1 MDKSSLATCLVC
13 SDVVKRSHVAK
24 EISGR
29 GRRKTREKGNKAV
42 GGFRFI
48 NILHFFYFFL
58 IRFTFYFFIKL
69 FFLRTAFAHTHD
81 PHPRPTTHDLY
92 PLPTTFSYTLKT
104 VNTWNISGMFIVLW
118 PITAKITT
126 YKLATKP
133 QTKGLFTWGTL
144 GRWGNPLRWGKENNP
159 PLHAIL
165 QPRHP
170 RSIFKLC
177 VYKLAEAVRYL
188 KLKWE
193 FVIIGRGCLVLLK
206 FKSSLCW
213 RMLCFKAL

>member
-1 MDKSSLATCLVC
+1 MSCIQWCCERVPRGQGNIR
-13 SDVVKRSHVAK
+13 KRT
-24 EISGR
+24 
-29 GRRKTREKGNKAV
+29 RRFSFHKYFT
-42 GGFRFI
+42 
-48 NILHFFYFFL
+48 FFLFFL
-58 IRFTFYFFIKL
+58 IRFTFYLFVKL
-69 FFLRTAFAHTHD
+69 FFLPTTFAHTHD
-81 PHPRPTTHDLY
+81 PHPRPTTSTHY
-92 PLPTTFSYTLKT
+92 PRHLATLGKPWT
-104 VNTWNISGMFIVLW
+104 LEISQECLVLW
-118 PITAKITT
+118 PITARIRT
-126 YKLATKP
+126 YELATKP
-133 QTKGLFTWGTL
+133 QTKGLFTWRTP

-165 QPRHP
+165 QPWHP

>member
-1 MDKSSLATCLVC
+1 MSCIQWCCERVPRGQGNIRRRTKKKPWKGQS
-13 SDVVKRSHVAK
+13 RS
-24 EISGR
+24 
-29 GRRKTREKGNKAV
+29 RRFSFHKYFTF
-42 GGFRFI
+42 FRFVFKFASLFI
-48 NILHFFYFFL
+48 FLLNFFF
-58 IRFTFYFFIKL
+58 
-69 FFLRTAFAHTHD
+69 THD
-81 PHPRPTTHDLY
+81 ICPHPRPTPTTHDLY
-92 PLPTTFSYTLKT
+92 PLPTTFSYTRKT

-118 PITAKITT
+118 PINSKDQDI
-126 YKLATKP
+126 KLATKQ
-133 QTKGLFTWGTL
+133 QTKGLFTWRTP

-159 PLHAIL
+159 PLYAIL

>member
-1 MDKSSLATCLVC
+1 MDKSSSAKCLLY
-13 SDVVKRSHVAK
+13 SDVVKGEPSPT
-24 EISGR
+24 GR
-29 GRRKTREKGNKAV
+29 GRRSRDEKGNQGV
-42 GGFRFI
+42 GDILFTNILQLFFLLYFI
-48 NILHFFYFFL
+48 TYILHFF
-58 IRFTFYFFIKL
+58 
-69 FFLRTAFAHTHD
+69 THD
-81 PHPRPTTHDLY
+81 IYPHPHPRPTPTTHDLY
-92 PLPTTFSYTLKT
+92 PLPTTFSYTRKT

-118 PITAKITT
+118 PVTAKITT
-126 YKLATKP
+126 HKLATKP
-133 QTKGLFTWGTL
+133 QTKGLFTWRTP

-170 RSIFKLC
+170 IFQLC

>member
-1 MDKSSLATCLVC
+1 MDKSSLATCLVY
-13 SDVVKRSHVAK
+13 SDVVKGSHVVK

-29 GRRKTREKGNKAV
+29 GRRRSREKGNQGV

-58 IRFTFYFFIKL
+58 IRFTFYFFVKL
-69 FFLRTAFAHTHD
+69 FFD
-81 PHPRPTTHDLY
+81 PRHLPTPTTHDLY
-92 PLPTTFSYTLKT
+92 PLPTTFSHTRKT
-104 VNTWNISGMFIVLW
+104 VNTWNISGLFIVLW
-118 PITAKITT
+118 PITAKIRT
-126 YKLATKP
+126 YELATKP
-133 QTKGLFTWGTL
+133 QTKGLFTWRTP

-165 QPRHP
+165 QPWHP
-170 RSIFKLC
+170 RSIFKSC

-193 FVIIGRGCLVLLK
+193 FVIIGGGCLVLLK